1 MFYEEMIKE
10 EEKGF
15 PSFYS
20 HHYEVCNE
28 YDEEEVALIEQ
39 RFFLA

>member
-1 MFYEEMIKE
+1 MSS
-10 EEKGF
+10 F

-28 YDEEEVALIEQ
+28 YDEEEVALIEH
-39 RFFLA
+39 RCLV